1 MVIRSQELKKLEGI
15 YNKSGNNLVLMY
27 GARGCQKE
35 QLLQLFI
42 REKKFFY
49 FRCPNSSVEEINREL
64 KRQLEQ
70 EYEIT
75 LSTGDYDECFNRVK
89 SGDSSKLV
97 LIIDEFQN
105 IAKKD
110 KSFYESI
117 LKLKAH
123 RLYPGPVMIILCNSG
138 LSWTDREMDEVLGDD
153 ITAIDYKIR
162 LEDVNFIDVVRAFPN
177 YSVAQCI
184 QTYGIIGGVPEY
196 LNRWNG
202 KKSIKENICNNILNP
217 NGYLFNEAESYISS
231 ELRELSVY
239 ETILSSLAR
248 GNEKLNDLFIDTGY
262 SRAKISVYM
271 KNLAAFDVA
280 DKIVSFETG
289 GWSNA
294 KKGIY
299 RIKHNLVNFWFTFV
313 YPNQSK
319 LFTMTPEEFYDRYVA
334 KNLQGYLQRYFVNVC
349 QEYLELLSGINK
361 LPIKIVKT
369 GIWLGKQGTIDIVG
383 QDNVRENVVG
393 ICNWKDSKM
402 RFEAYEKLQESMKQ
416 ARITAKNIYMFS
428 ATEFDDK
435 LKALAE
441 EDDRLILIDMK
452 EL

>member
-1 MVIRSQELKKLEGI
+1 MVIRSKELKELENI
-15 YNKSGNNLVLMY
+15 YMENGNQLVLMY
-27 GARGCQKE
+27 GAKGCQKE
-35 QLLQLFI
+35 QLLQLFL

-49 FRCPNSSVEEINREL
+49 FRCPNSSVEEQKREL
-64 KRQLEQ
+64 IRQVQ
-70 EYEIT
+70 DEYAIN
-75 LSTGDYDECFNRVK
+75 LSENSYDECFKRIK

-110 KSFYESI
+110 MEFYESI
-117 LKLKAH
+117 IRLKEHK
-123 RLYPGPVMIILCNSG
+123 LYPGSIMIILCNSS
-138 LSWTDREMDEVLGDD
+138 LSWTDREMDEVIGDKVNK
-153 ITAIDYKIR
+153 IDTKLR
-162 LEDVNFIDVVRAFPN
+162 LEDVGFIDVVRAFPN
-177 YSVAQCI
+177 YNVSQCI

-202 KKSIKENICNNILNP
+202 KKSIKENICHNILSP
-217 NGYLFNEAESYISS
+217 NGYLFNEAENYIAS

-280 DKIVSFETG
+280 DKVVSFQTG
-289 GWSNA
+289 GWDNA

-319 LFTMTPEEFYDRYVA
+319 LFTMTPEEFYDKYISDD
-334 KNLQGYLQRYFVNVC
+334 LQEYLQRYFVEVC

-361 LPIKIVKT
+361 LPIKLTKT

-383 QDNVRENVVG
+383 QDDIRENVVG
-393 ICNWKDSKM
+393 ICNWKDAKM
-402 RFEAYEKLQESMKQ
+402 SYESYENLLESMKQ
-416 ARITAKNIYMFS
+416 ARIKAKNIYMFS
-428 ATEFDDK
+428 ATEFDEK
-435 LKALAE
+435 LVALAE
-441 EDDRLILIDMK
+441 TDSKLLLIDMK